1 MTNERTEPEK
11 AVRKLIATN
20 DLRIPFSSIYQ
31 KIKAYEDNVASGV
44 QGYVN
49 ENADL
54 GNSVVATVSSEDKMV
69 ARGMRKGID
78 EFKKQY
84 PNYGA
89 ILEGLIQEKR
99 LESEIHLKYGFNNGY
114 KLHDNEYV
122 SVIKDVA
129 GLNDL
134 EASAM
139 FPEIMKVSERLK
151 RKKKEGLRDILVG

>member
-1 MTNERTEPEK
+1 MASERTEPEK

-31 KIKAYEDNVASGV
+31 KIKAYENNIASGV

-49 ENADL
+49 EKADF
-54 GNSVVATVSSEDKMV
+54 GNSVIAYIEYKDKNV
-69 ARGMRKGID
+69 ARGMREGIE

-84 PNYGA
+84 PRYGA

-99 LESEIHLKYGFNNGY
+99 IKREIHLIYRLNEGY

-134 EASAM
+134 EAEKI
-139 FPEIMKVSERLK
+139 FPEIMKVSDRLK
-151 RKKKEGLRDILVG
+151 KKRKEGLREILIG